1 MIPLIDFFKSINEPK
16 YRAQQ
21 LLKWIHQKGVT
32 NFDLMTDFNKPL
44 REKLKSLATLE
55 LPKVSKV
62 FKSPEGTKK
71 YLVELASGSM
81 IEMVVI
87 PEKKRT
93 TLCISSQVGC
103 ALQCTFC
110 ATGAQGFEKNL
121 LQMRLLVSYGLL
133 IFILKIVIIYLM

>member
-62 FKSPEGTKK
+62 FKSPEGTEK

-87 PEKKRT
+87 PEKKKNNS
-93 TLCISSQVGC
+93 LHFISSW
-103 ALQCTFC
+103 
-110 ATGAQGFEKNL
+110 
-121 LQMRLLVSYGLL
+121 MRSSMY
-133 IFILKIVIIYLM
+133 ILCNRRTRI

>member
-62 FKSPEGTKK
+62 FKSPEGTEK

-103 ALQCTFC
+103 ALQCTF
-110 ATGAQGFEKNL
+110 L
-121 LQMRLLVSYGLL
+121 SL
-133 IFILKIVIIYLM
+133 IHI

>member
-1 MIPLIDFFKSINEPK
+1 MESKKNLLGYSMIPLIDFFKSINEPK

-62 FKSPEGTKK
+62 FKLS
-71 YLVELASGSM
+71 
-81 IEMVVI
+81 
-87 PEKKRT
+87 
-93 TLCISSQVGC
+93 
-103 ALQCTFC
+103 
-110 ATGAQGFEKNL
+110 
-121 LQMRLLVSYGLL
+121 L
-133 IFILKIVIIYLM
+133 IHI

>member
-1 MIPLIDFFKSINEPK
+1 MLPLIDFFKSINEPK

-32 NFDLMTDFNKPL
+32 DFDLMTDFNKPL

-62 FKSPEGTKK
+62 FKSPEGTEK

-87 PEKKRT
+87 PEKKEQ
-93 TLCISSQVGC
+93 LFAYHLKWD
-103 ALQCTFC
+103 ALFNVHSVQQ
-110 ATGAQGFEKNL
+110 AHKDLKKIL

-133 IFILKIVIIYLM
+133 IFIIKIVIIYLM